1 MTRNS
6 AALAGGGLILAGIG
20 VGAYLLYRKS
30 QGLIVSAS
38 TVTITPSKPVGQA
51 TVSWAG
57 VKGATHYEVRHVT
70 ASGSP
75 TTIPMIAN
83 GRSVVQLSVATPSV
97 QLTDS
102 LDQSGAYNPGT
113 YHIQIRACGII
124 GCGPW
129 SSVIAVTFT
138 GS

>member
-20 VGAYLLYRKS
+20 VGAYLLYRRG
-30 QGLIVSAS
+30 QGLVVSES
-38 TVTITPSKPVGQA
+38 TVTITPSNPVGEA
-51 TVSWAG
+51 TVSWAA
-57 VKGATHYEVRHVT
+57 VRGATHYEMRHVT

-75 TTIPMIAN
+75 TTIPMLAN

-102 LDQSGAYNPGT
+102 TDTSGAYNPGT
-113 YHIQIRACGII
+113 YHIQIRACGIL

-129 SSVIAVTFT
+129 TPVIAVTFA